1 MLKNKSTYEIMTPE
15 SVGLN
20 RSNLVLGKHSG
31 RAAFKDRLR
40 DLGFVALAPAE
51 LDAVVDTLKRL
62 ADEKKI
68 ITDADIQSV
77 VLSGMGQVP
86 EPTWEL
92 VNLHVMTGSNMQ
104 PTATVALKHRD
115 GEVRSAA
122 GMGSGPIDAVYNA
135 IKSVVER
142 PNDLTHFSVQSVT
155 DGTNALGEVTIK
167 VSPAEQGPGKR
178 WVRGLKMIKSAQGAP
193 VSTAAAAAAAAAPD
207 AHEPDLEL
215 HGARSQFVGTHA
227 DKDIIVAAAHAYVAA
242 LNRLLESST
251 AGGAHAVHGAGT
263 GGGV

>member
-40 DLGFVALAPAE
+40 DLGFYGLSPAE
-51 LDAVVDTLKRL
+51 LDGVVDTLKRL

-86 EPTWEL
+86 EPTWTL
-92 VNLHVMTGSNMQ
+92 TNLHVMTGSNMQ
-104 PTATVALKHRD
+104 PTATVALQHRD

-122 GMGSGPIDAVYNA
+122 GMGTGPIDAVYNA
-135 IKSVVER
+135 IKSVVGR

-178 WVRGLKMIKSAQGAP
+178 WVRGLKMIKPPSG
-193 VSTAAAAAAAAAPD
+193 SGAAAVPAPD
-207 AHEPDLEL
+207 VVQQEDDPEL
-215 HGARSQFVGTHA
+215 HGARSQYVGTHA

-242 LNRLLESST
+242 LNRLLESAA
-251 AGGAHAVHGAGT
+251 AGGAHAVHGAGS